1 MVNTILFCL
10 LSFSAGAVIVFIRA
24 YYRMLLDCRTPWFLE
39 APAGEIILWVMFQ
52 TSRLLRI
59 FHPQTLNAALAKAAF
74 EKVRVLEKSPPAPG
88 GICFI
93 GSSTI
98 TFWHF
103 LEHDFSQ
110 LGLPVFNAGFGGSC
124 VEDILPFTERLCTN
138 FKPRIVV
145 YFCGTNNIMQG
156 LSIDSA
162 VAGFQTFVKKVHK
175 IDPAIKIV
183 YLGITTTPFCYSSN
197 ISNAVVKIKEVNRL
211 VQEYCESIP
220 DKITFVSTEDLKKN
234 WVKNSDFYLGDR
246 HHINDEG
253 HRMMGKLLLPV
264 LENAI
269 RIIK

>member
-1 MVNTILFCL
+1 
-10 LSFSAGAVIVFIRA
+10 
-24 YYRMLLDCRTPWFLE
+24 
-39 APAGEIILWVMFQ
+39 
-52 TSRLLRI
+52 
-59 FHPQTLNAALAKAAF
+59 
-74 EKVRVLEKSPPAPG
+74 
-88 GICFI
+88 
-93 GSSTI
+93 
-98 TFWHF
+98 
-103 LEHDFSQ
+103 
-110 LGLPVFNAGFGGSC
+110 
-124 VEDILPFTERLCTN
+124 
-138 FKPRIVV
+138 
-145 YFCGTNNIMQG
+145 MQG

-269 RIIK
+269 RSSDPTIKVAEPIHNTAVGAEIIHNNSMFQKS